1 MLNLKAIQSMSYDEY
16 AHELEH
22 FCNQYKHILSDL
34 ISGETHEKGRLG
46 HSIQR
51 HVGLTV
57 DQMLERNIREKN
69 NVSSFYN
76 KAELDNTLNKAII
89 KNKDEI
95 SHKILNGER
104 VKLKFKADREIGNGV
119 DVLYEGVTCQDSV
132 FIIDPSTDRNTTSG
146 IVLISAYPDIDGTGT
161 KSTGINYI
169 TRAQKD
175 MNFLERKQDFLY
187 RSMRD
192 TDYEKNQIHIVRN
205 GNLALIDELSNHQ
218 KLTTVFNII
227 TNQLSFTLINN
238 EGKIDFNMDDI
249 ENGKYVFS
257 NKDQEVI
264 DGIQIGL
271 EDAYNEFMEQD
282 EILFMEDYI
291 DQNEM
296 ELDFQDEYDPR

>member
-76 KAELDNTLNKAII
+76 KAELDDTLNKAII

-291 DQNEM
+291 DQNEID
-296 ELDFQDEYDPR
+296 LDFQDDFDLR

>member
-57 DQMLERNIREKN
+57 DQMLERNIREKS

-76 KAELDNTLNKAII
+76 KAELDDTLCKAII
-89 KNKDEI
+89 NNKDMI
-95 SHKILNGER
+95 ARKILNGEP
-104 VKLKFKADREIGNGV
+104 VKLKYKADHEIGNGV
-119 DVLYEGVTCQDSV
+119 DVLYEGVTCKDAV

-146 IVLISAYPDIDGTGT
+146 IVLITAYPDIDGTGT

-175 MNFLERKQDFLY
+175 MNFLERKQDYLY

-192 TDYEKNQIHIVRN
+192 TDYEKNQIHILRN

-218 KLTTVFNII
+218 KLTTVFDTI

-291 DQNEM
+291 DKDEI
-296 ELDFQDEYDPR
+296 DFGFHDEFDPR

>member
-1 MLNLKAIQSMSYDEY
+1 MLNLNAIQSMSYDEY

-34 ISGETHEKGRLG
+34 ISGETHDRGKIG
-46 HSIQR
+46 HSSQK
-51 HVGLTV
+51 HVGLTI

-76 KAELDNTLNKAII
+76 KAELDDTLSKAII
-89 KNKDEI
+89 KNKDSI
-95 SHKILNGER
+95 ARKILNGER
-104 VKLKFKADREIGNGV
+104 AIIEFKADHEIGNGV
-119 DVLYEGVTCQDSV
+119 DVLYEGVTCQDALFV
-132 FIIDPSTDRNTTSG
+132 IDPSRDRNTTSG

-169 TRAQKD
+169 TKAQKD
-175 MNFLERKQDFLY
+175 MNFLERKQDYLY

-192 TDYEKNQIHIVRN
+192 TDYESDDIHIMKN
-205 GNLALIDELSNHQ
+205 GNLVFNDKLSNNQ
-218 KLTTVFNII
+218 RLRTVFEVL
-227 TNQLSFTLINN
+227 TNSISFTLINN
-238 EGKIDFNMDDI
+238 DGKIDFNMDDI
-249 ENGKYVFS
+249 ENGKYIFNS
-257 NKDQEVI
+257 EDLQTIE
-264 DGIQIGL
+264 DIQIGL

-296 ELDFQDEYDPR
+296 ELDFQDDFDPR

>member
-238 EGKIDFNMDDI
+238 EWKIDFNMDDI

-291 DQNEM
+291 DQNEID
-296 ELDFQDEYDPR
+296 LDFQDDFDLR

>member
-1 MLNLKAIQSMSYDEY
+1 MLNLKAIQSMSYNEY

-34 ISGETHEKGRLG
+34 ISGETHEKGRIG
-46 HSIQR
+46 HSIQK
-51 HVGLTV
+51 HVGLTI
-57 DQMLERNIREKN
+57 DQMLDRNIREKS
-69 NVSSFYN
+69 NVSSFCN
-76 KAELDNTLNKAII
+76 KAELDDTLSKAII
-89 KNKDEI
+89 KNKDSI
-95 SHKILNGER
+95 ARKILNGER
-104 VKLKFKADREIGNGV
+104 AIIEFKADHEIGNGV
-119 DVLYEGVTCQDSV
+119 DVLYEGVTCQDAL

-146 IVLISAYPDIDGTGT
+146 LVLISAYPDIDGTGT

-169 TRAQKD
+169 TRAQD
-175 MNFLERKQDFLY
+175 GMNFLERKQDFLY

-192 TDYEKNQIHIVRN
+192 IKYKSNYVHILRN
-205 GNLALIDELSNHQ
+205 GNLALIDDLSDHQ
-218 KLTTVFNII
+218 KLTTIFNII

>member
-76 KAELDNTLNKAII
+76 KAELDDTLNKAII